1 MKDRI
6 RFLEKFFLLW
16 SALLLLSTTSGHL
29 HSPDG
34 EVNYRTTRSVATGG
48 GYAIGPMPDG
58 SLTRRAENGEEYS
71 QYGPLLPLLAAPLYW
86 VGDAAARTI
95 PESWLSAQSERL
107 LSTVVFYR
115 PNDTLWAKPFPGLYP
130 ADHAERVRRI
140 FVSSFNSLVTW
151 ATVFLLVVWSR
162 SLFGESPI
170 RLVLP
175 VTYLVA
181 TWAWPHSRGLYTE
194 PLAIFFILT
203 ALYTASR
210 IGEGEADSRPNLVR
224 AVLVGV
230 WSGFAVLARLD
241 SVVALPG
248 ILWIACSQILK
259 ERKKAEGF
267 PGKSSILLGVLAFT
281 LLASILPLQNYLR
294 YGSVLATGY
303 SDQPEGVA
311 FSIPLFHSL
320 WTYFLSPGKGIFGY
334 SPPLLAALLAWPA
347 FIRRDRT
354 LAIGVVLAILGYVLV
369 VARWQNLGGQ
379 CWGPRH
385 LFQVNALLLL
395 PVPFLFIQGKE
406 SPIGKIGVPLFA
418 FTFVLGVFVQI
429 TGVLVDFMW
438 PLDRLLSKE
447 NPLIAFRQTI
457 SAAFYGPYLHMQTWR
472 IERTPDWLLADLWRS
487 GEIGARMFSGLVWG
501 TLVAMMLALIMR
513 SLWWMKERLSE

>member
-1 MKDRI
+1 MNDRTRI
-6 RFLEKFFLLW
+6 LEKTFLLW
-16 SALLLLSTTSGHL
+16 CALLLLSTASGHL

-34 EVNYRTTRSVATGG
+34 EVNYRTTQSVATGQ
-48 GYAIGPMPDG
+48 GYAIEPMPDG

-71 QYGPLLPLLAAPLYW
+71 QYGPLLPLLATPLYW
-86 VGDAAARTI
+86 LGNAASGLI
-95 PESWLSAQSERL
+95 PPSWLSAQSERL

-115 PNDTLWAKPFPGLYP
+115 PNDTQWAKPFPGLYP

-151 ATVFLLVVWSR
+151 ATVLLLVLWSR
-162 SLFGESPI
+162 SLFGDSPV
-170 RLVLP
+170 RFVLP

-194 PLAIFFILT
+194 PLAIFFILA

-210 IGEGEADSRPNLVR
+210 IGDGETDTRPNLVR

-230 WSGFAVLARLD
+230 WSGLAVLARLD

-248 ILWIACSQILK
+248 ILWIACSRILK
-259 ERKKAEGF
+259 ARKKAEAY
-267 PGKSSILLGVLAFT
+267 PAIPSICLGVLAFA
-281 LLASILPLQNYLR
+281 LLAAILPLQNYLR

-311 FSIPLFHSL
+311 FSIPLFQSI
-320 WTYFLSPGKGIFGY
+320 WIYFLSPGKGMFGY

-395 PVPFLFIQGKE
+395 PIPFLFMQGKE
-406 SPIGKIGVPLFA
+406 SPIRKIGVPLFA
-418 FTFVLGVFVQI
+418 ITFALGVFVQI

-447 NPLIAFRQTI
+447 SPLIAFRQTI
-457 SAAFYGPYLHMQTWR
+457 SAAFYGPYLHLHTWR

-487 GEIGARMFSGLVWG
+487 GETGARMVSGLVWT
-501 TLVAMMLALIMR
+501 TLVSLTLVLIMR
-513 SLWWMKERLSE
+513 SLGWIRANLWK